1 MNHGLLQPPNT
12 LTTRHSLPTA
22 LFHRQ
27 NHNNP
32 PSLPPTG
39 MATLIINVE
48 YTGGLETLFSS
59 RKTQSFTLPA
69 TSPSGSPATVAD
81 LISYLAADV
90 VQQEKKELFVL
101 GESVRPGILVL
112 INDADWELE
121 GEGAYELKD
130 GDNIVFVSTLHGG

>member
-1 MNHGLLQPPNT
+1 
-12 LTTRHSLPTA
+12 
-22 LFHRQ
+22 
-27 NHNNP
+27 
-32 PSLPPTG
+32 
-39 MATLIINVE
+39 MATVTIKVE
-48 YTGGLETLFSS
+48 YTGGLETLFSF
-59 RKTQSFTLPA
+59 RRTQTITLPA
-69 TSPSGSPATVAD
+69 TSPSGSPTTVAD
-81 LISYLAADV
+81 LISHLATDV